1 MSDIFSENTLA
12 NWRGNNSFSR
22 EALLC
27 GVTEPQYW
35 TGGTEVKKKN
45 HSHYRPGQA
54 HRVSKGY
61 QDSRHMKVVR
71 LAALRTGE

>member
-35 TGGTEVKKKN
+35 TGGTEVKKKITPITGLD
-45 HSHYRPGQA
+45 RP
-54 HRVSKGY
+54 
-61 QDSRHMKVVR
+61 
-71 LAALRTGE
+71 TGFQKDIKTVGT